1 MMNMIELQDKLKN
14 FSQDQLVSMMQQ
26 PTGEAPQFM
35 VLSEITRRQKM
46 QKEAESQQAPTQS
59 VAQEAVT
66 AAGVPQGGI
75 ADMARSL
82 APQTNVAQNTGVN
95 PAAPPQ
101 GMPMPSAPQG
111 PAPMAAAP
119 QGIAKMASGGV
130 IKMQAAGRVGFIPME
145 QLGKLLTADPEDRP
159 KRKLIATVPVGRRGD
174 LVNVYDDYTFI
185 NVDENG
191 NEGWLVTSPTES
203 NAVFDALGIPAEER
217 LVKQYDRGENHTG
230 YTPLEGYVPPEQRTA
245 PAAESAPTGLGAYA
259 APTMDAPVSD
269 SAPSTPV
276 FDATVEVPTAPQ
288 MPVPPK
294 TDSMPQGPRPST
306 TGGTQVNIAG
316 NIYAVL
322 GDGSVVDQMG
332 RTPPPPVAELARQK
346 AGTPAAQFTTQQQ
359 YQDAQNLANRI
370 GANSGENAVLPS
382 ENLLMGGGREGTPY
396 LSTPAAD
403 TAIYAGGYD
412 PRTNVPSA
420 PSGLAA
426 LSQETMP
433 TVGGPA
439 APPPPP
445 PAPPAPPAPSLEEVM
460 DQFAVNRTDAQAIID
475 RTYTPRINGEG
486 SPFAVNENAPTGTR
500 DAYSMILP
508 PLPAPFFNSEVT
520 AAEKRAVYEKEK
532 ARREKETAAFAAAE
546 TPPSVPL
553 EKSDLAAELTG
564 AIKPKARPED
574 LFTTT
579 KEKNDAT
586 AELLG
591 ATTGTGSGTGSG
603 GMSDY
608 ETELMKIMKSR
619 EKAAESDKWLALAQV
634 GMGLMQ
640 GGSGSFLGDVGAAGM
655 KGLETLRTSRDQ
667 ADTDKLSLLKAREDA
682 RIDRARIAASA
693 AKGSAYDVN
702 DYVKLLAD
710 LATQKQTIM
719 ADLSTTSAEKELAI
733 KDITIEEARIRA
745 LMFPGRA
752 SSTPKPQTLDATKP
766 LGLIGRGI
774 NAVSSFVTG

>member
-14 FSQDQLVSMMQQ
+14 FSQEQLVSMMQQ

-46 QKEAESQQAPTQS
+46 QQEATKAPTQS
-59 VAQEAVT
+59 VAQEAVA

-119 QGIAKMASGGV
+119 QGIARMASGGV
-130 IKMQAAGRVGFIPME
+130 IKMQAAGKIDFARYRELARRLVSDKRG
-145 QLGKLLTADPEDRP
+145 GTLTDS
-159 KRKLIATVPVGRRGD
+159 
-174 LVNVYDDYTFI
+174 F
-185 NVDENG
+185 
-191 NEGWLVTSPTES
+191 SP
-203 NAVFDALGIPAEER
+203 EER
-217 LVKQYDRGENHTG
+217 KELDQIKG
-230 YTPLEGYVPPEQRTA
+230 TA
-245 PAAESAPTGLGAYA
+245 AFREAVDIEMRAAQTAEYELANSGSLSGINPALPRVESSAP
-259 APTMDAPVSD
+259 
-269 SAPSTPV
+269 TPV

-288 MPVPPK
+288 MSVPPK
-294 TDSMPQGPRPST
+294 TDSVFQGPRPST

-322 GDGSVVDQMG
+322 DDGSVIDQTG
-332 RTPPPPVAELARQK
+332 RTPPPPVAELARTK
-346 AGTPAAQFTTQQQ
+346 AVSMAREPA
-359 YQDAQNLANRI
+359 
-370 GANSGENAVLPS
+370 PS
-382 ENLLMGGGREGTPY
+382 LNQA
-396 LSTPAAD
+396 PAAD
-403 TAIYAGGYD
+403 AAIYGGGVADGVTYD
-412 PRTNVPSA
+412 SAA

-426 LSQETMP
+426 LSPDTMP
-433 TVGGPA
+433 TVDGPFAYPESRFSTNLGPRAMLDWEEGQAEEA
-439 APPPPP
+439 ALIDARTNAGLGSGRTPRYDTAIGPQ
-445 PAPPAPPAPSLEEVM
+445 PAPPAPPPAAALLAPSLEEVM
-460 DQFAVNRTDAQAIID
+460 DQFGVNRTDAQAIID

-500 DAYSMILP
+500 DAYSMIFG
-508 PLPAPFFNSEVT
+508 PLPAPYFNSEKT
-520 AAEKRAVYEKEK
+520 AAEKRAVYEKEQ

-546 TPPSVPL
+546 TPASVTPNIDNITD
-553 EKSDLAAELTG
+553 EELAKYTN
-564 AIKPKARPED
+564 KRPQPRPKD
-574 LFTTT
+574 LFAPTTD
-579 KEKNDAT
+579 NA
-586 AELLG
+586 LGGG
-591 ATTGTGSGTGSG
+591 ATTGATGSGSG

-667 ADTDKLSLLKAREDA
+667 TDTDKLSLLKAREDA

-693 AKGSAYDVN
+693 AKGTAPNATALKSVIEDLDTAMAPLAAKEALG
-702 DYVKLLAD
+702 KLTPDERTQLYELKKQRNYYSTILGGLAGGSYGAFPAQ
-710 LATQKQTIM
+710 ATAAGPK
-719 ADLSTTSAEKELAI
+719 DLSNNPPVERSFI
-733 KDITIEEARIRA
+733 GQGI
-745 LMFPGRA
+745 
-752 SSTPKPQTLDATKP
+752 DAV
-766 LGLIGRGI
+766 RD
-774 NAVSSFVTG
+774 FVTG

>member
-579 KEKNDAT
+579 KEN
-586 AELLG
+586 E
-591 ATTGTGSGTGSG
+591 
-603 GMSDY
+603 
-608 ETELMKIMKSR
+608 
-619 EKAAESDKWLALAQV
+619 
-634 GMGLMQ
+634 
-640 GGSGSFLGDVGAAGM
+640 
-655 KGLETLRTSRDQ
+655 
-667 ADTDKLSLLKAREDA
+667 
-682 RIDRARIAASA
+682 
-693 AKGSAYDVN
+693 
-702 DYVKLLAD
+702 
-710 LATQKQTIM
+710 
-719 ADLSTTSAEKELAI
+719 
-733 KDITIEEARIRA
+733 
-745 LMFPGRA
+745 
-752 SSTPKPQTLDATKP
+752 
-766 LGLIGRGI
+766 
-774 NAVSSFVTG
+774 

>member
-46 QKEAESQQAPTQS
+46 QKEAESQQAPTSS
-59 VAQEAVT
+59 VAQEAVA

-119 QGIAKMASGGV
+119 QGIARMASGGV
-130 IKMQAAGRVGFIPME
+130 IKMQAAGKIDFARYRELARRLVSDKRG
-145 QLGKLLTADPEDRP
+145 GTLTDS
-159 KRKLIATVPVGRRGD
+159 
-174 LVNVYDDYTFI
+174 F
-185 NVDENG
+185 
-191 NEGWLVTSPTES
+191 SP
-203 NAVFDALGIPAEER
+203 EER
-217 LVKQYDRGENHTG
+217 KELDQIKGTAAFREAFD
-230 YTPLEGYVPPEQRTA
+230 LEMRAAQTA
-245 PAAESAPTGLGAYA
+245 EYELANSGSLSDINPALPRVESSAP
-259 APTMDAPVSD
+259 
-269 SAPSTPV
+269 TPV
-276 FDATVEVPTAPQ
+276 FDATVEAPSLNQAPAADAGMLMNDTNDFLYGDRPSSRPTYDSAAPQ

-294 TDSMPQGPRPST
+294 TDSMRQGPRPS
-306 TGGTQVNIAG
+306 GTQVNIAG
-316 NIYAVL
+316 NIYTVL
-322 GDGSVVDQMG
+322 GDGSVIDQTG

-396 LSTPAAD
+396 LNTPAAD
-403 TAIYAGGYD
+403 TAIYGGGYD
-412 PRTNVPSA
+412 PRTNVPAA

-426 LSQETMP
+426 LSPAETMP
-433 TVGGPA
+433 TVDG
-439 APPPPP
+439 
-445 PAPPAPPAPSLEEVM
+445 
-460 DQFAVNRTDAQAIID
+460 
-475 RTYTPRINGEG
+475 
-486 SPFAVNENAPTGTR
+486 PFAYPTSKVDSSGMDLVSMLRAQEDARTNADLGSGRTPETTGQPSAEFRAQEDAMYGQKTPSRDPYLAAYSQDLIDAAKGESTISELKSGLDWLTAPKTGGIYTQEDVSKWLTPDAENPVAVPNIDNITDEELAKYTNKRPQPRPKDLFAPTT
-500 DAYSMILP
+500 D
-508 PLPAPFFNSEVT
+508 N
-520 AAEKRAVYEKEK
+520 
-532 ARREKETAAFAAAE
+532 AREGGG
-546 TPPSVPL
+546 S
-553 EKSDLAAELTG
+553 
-564 AIKPKARPED
+564 
-574 LFTTT
+574 
-579 KEKNDAT
+579 
-586 AELLG
+586 
-591 ATTGTGSGTGSG
+591 GTGSGSG

-745 LMFPGRA
+745 LMFGRA
-752 SSTPKPQTLDATKP
+752 SPTPKPLYDATKP
-766 LGLIGRGI
+766 PERGLLGRTWDAIT
-774 NAVSSFVTG
+774 S